1 MMNCLVDQ
9 NAAIADALQKTAVS
23 SQELEQAVNGAIV
36 GMQFQDRVMQRI
48 HNVKG
53 AMVVLSRAASSIA
66 EQSPHSPVSSQVE
79 EALLRDVLS
88 TFSLGEMRDR
98 FVAAVQLDG
107 ISMPVPVP
115 ANAAPATS
123 DIELF

>member
-1 MMNCLVDQ
+1 
-9 NAAIADALQKTAVS
+9 
-23 SQELEQAVNGAIV
+23 
-36 GMQFQDRVMQRI
+36 
-48 HNVKG
+48 
-53 AMVVLSRAASSIA
+53 MVVLSRAASSIA
-66 EQSPHSPVSSQVE
+66 EQSPHSSGSAQVE

-107 ISMPVPVP
+107 ISMVVPAP

-123 DIELF
+123 DVELF